1 MSMLPQ
7 LKWFIIFAITGVIV
21 VIFLNRYMPERA
33 DTIYEHCRIYTM
45 DADSSVA
52 EAMAIARDKIV
63 GIGTREYIERK
74 FRAKRTI
81 DLGGKTVLPGLIDA
95 HCHLFGLGLSRMTVD
110 LFGTNSEEEAIVKI
124 ARQVAIAK
132 PGQWIRGRG
141 WDQNEWQTKSF
152 PTKKSLD
159 RIAPNNPVY
168 FVRVDGH
175 ACWVNTRAL
184 EIAGVNRQTTEVP
197 GGKIL
202 HDAHGE
208 TSGIFIDAA
217 MELIY
222 KFIPAPN
229 EQEMR
234 EAIQRATEE
243 CASVGL
249 TSVQEMG
256 VDSTQVELYKKMID
270 ENKFPLRVY
279 AAIDG
284 PGELWN
290 TMKKEGKLVGYGNN
304 KLTIGALKLYVDGA
318 LGSRGAALIEPY
330 SDDPTNRGL
339 TFYAKEQLQNLVD
352 ESLEHGF
359 QVCTH
364 AIGDRANHII
374 LDVYESS
381 LKKYQLQNARLRV
394 EHAQV
399 LSPEDIS
406 RFRKLEILPSMQPT
420 HCTSDMYWA
429 EARLGP
435 QRIRGAYAWR
445 SLLKT
450 GVIIPAGSDF
460 PVESPNPFFGI
471 YAACTRQNKKGIPKN
486 IDDIRKYFQCSAE
499 GFSDSTAFMNGW
511 YASEK
516 MTRQEAVRGFTSWA
530 AYASFEETL
539 KGSLERGKLADFI
552 IISKDIFC
560 CPLMEIPDIQVE
572 STILGGALVFSR

>member
-1 MSMLPQ
+1 MAPQ
-7 LKWFIIFAITGVIV
+7 LKWFLLFVIAGIIIV
-21 VIFLNRYMPERA
+21 VFFNRYMPERA
-33 DTIYEHCRIYTM
+33 DSIYNNCRIYTM
-45 DADSSVA
+45 DSDSTIA
-52 EAMAIARDKIV
+52 EAMAITGDKIV

-74 FRAKRTI
+74 FRAKTVI

-95 HCHLFGLGLSRMTVD
+95 HCHLFGLGLARMTVD
-110 LFGTNSEEEAIVKI
+110 VSGTHSEDEALEKI
-124 ARQVAIAK
+124 ARQVAVTR
-132 PGQWIRGRG
+132 PEQWIRGRG
-141 WDQNEWQTKSF
+141 WDQNEWQTKLF

-159 RIAPNNPVY
+159 RIASQNPVY
-168 FVRVDGH
+168 LVRVDGH
-175 ACWVNTRAL
+175 ACWVNSRTLA
-184 EIAGVNRQTTEVP
+184 IAGVNKFTPDPP

-202 HDAHGE
+202 RDASEEPTGV
-208 TSGIFIDAA
+208 FIDAA

-222 KFIPAPN
+222 KFVPQPN

-234 EAIQRATEE
+234 DAIRLATQE
-243 CASVGL
+243 CISVGL

-256 VDSTQVELYKKMID
+256 VDAHQVELYREMID

-290 TMKKEGKLVGYGNN
+290 KMKREGKLVGYGNN
-304 KLTIGALKLYVDGA
+304 KLTIGAFKVYVDGA

-330 SDDPTNRGL
+330 TDDPNNRGL
-339 TFYAKEQLQNLVD
+339 TILSEEQLQKLVS
-352 ESLEHGF
+352 ESLDHGF

-374 LDVYESS
+374 LDVYESA
-381 LKKYQLQNARLRV
+381 LKKHHLLDARLRV

-399 LSPEDIS
+399 LSPEDIP
-406 RFRKLEILPSMQPT
+406 RFKQLNVLPSMPPT

-429 EARLGP
+429 ESRLGAK
-435 QRIRGAYAWR
+435 RIHDAYAWR
-445 SLLKT
+445 SLLNT
-450 GVIIPAGSDF
+450 GVIIPSGSDF

-471 YAACTRQNKKGIPKN
+471 YAACTRQDKIGVPKN
-486 IDDIRKYFQCSAE
+486 MDDIRKYFQPSAE
-499 GFSDSTAFMNGW
+499 EETDTTVFVNGW

-530 AYASFEETL
+530 AYAAFEENL

-552 IISKDIFC
+552 VISKDIFC
-560 CPLMEIPDIQVE
+560 CPVIEIPTIQVE
-572 STILGGALVFSR
+572 STVLGGKIVFAQQ